1 MLDLQ
6 ERQSLDP
13 APLHVPDATEFRWA
27 FLRNKTEAPSDAGS
41 SLRKLDRQLVLRLG
55 NCQFCSG
62 PSQKCMN

>member
-6 ERQSLDP
+6 ESQSLDP
-13 APLHVPDATEFRWA
+13 APLLPDAAEFRWA
-27 FLRNKTEAPSDAGS
+27 FLRDKTEAPPDAGN
-41 SLRKLDRQLVLRLG
+41 SLRKLERQLVLRLG